1 MGYFHVLL
9 IKTYAAHKKRSRDA
23 FYNLDLT
30 AGQPKVLNILMN
42 MEGCQQ
48 KELAEECGV
57 EPPTM
62 TVLLKNMEQKGL
74 IYREKRQLPGGFRA
88 YGIYLTE
95 TGKQATKD
103 VMKIVDEAEE
113 VAFKGF
119 TDKEK
124 EVFMDLFSRVRE
136 NLEDVYL

>member
-23 FYNLDLT
+23 FYAMDLT
-30 AGQPKVLNILMN
+30 AGQPKVLSILEN

-48 KELAEECGV
+48 KELAEACAV

-95 TGKQATKD
+95 AGKQANKE
-103 VMKIVDEAEE
+103 VMKIVDEAED

-124 EVFMDLFSRVRE
+124 EAFMAMFSRVRE